1 MSKVKGAGGTK
12 GGIPSFFVG
21 LGMMG
26 IGFYLLLSK
35 IILTSNF
42 GMGYRLYHQANAFG
56 SGMNFGI
63 TTGMILIPLIIAIGW
78 IFYNAKSVWAWS
90 LAVISLG
97 AMIFGVI
104 SSLKISMQPM
114 NSFDFIMIAIL
125 AFGGMGLLLR
135 SLKNFDEQEAERAE
149 RAERT

>member
-1 MSKVKGAGGTK
+1 MERSKGAGGTK
-12 GGIPSFFVG
+12 GGVPSFFVG

-42 GMGYRLYHQANAFG
+42 GMGYRLYHHANMLG

-63 TTGMILIPLIIAIGW
+63 TTGMILVPLIIAIGW

-90 LAVISLG
+90 LATISLG

-104 SSLKISMQPM
+104 TSLKISMQPM
-114 NSFDFIMIAIL
+114 NSFDFIMISIL
-125 AFGGMGLLLR
+125 AFGGLGLLLR
-135 SLKNFDEQEAERAE
+135 SLRDTSEKTVNQ
-149 RAERT
+149 